1 MNFQGL
7 SEAQRRN
14 LLKKVQ
20 EGKISLKQAGAM
32 AKSLKTMDF
41 VTLGCRP
48 LALEVENWRKF
59 LPRNTSKSGVSLLL
73 C

>member
-32 AKSLKTMDF
+32 AKSLKTMEF

-48 LALEVENWRKF
+48 LALEVENWRK
-59 LPRNTSKSGVSLLL
+59 VSTKKHFKVG